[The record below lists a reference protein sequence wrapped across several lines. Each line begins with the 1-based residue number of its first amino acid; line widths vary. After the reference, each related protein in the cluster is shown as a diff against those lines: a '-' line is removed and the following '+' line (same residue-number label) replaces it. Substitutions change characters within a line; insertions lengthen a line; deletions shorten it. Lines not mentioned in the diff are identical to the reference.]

1 MVKSS
6 VLLLV
11 VLVSVL
17 AFALWGLAAIY
28 LYRQPITDAL
38 ATGIRGVC
46 RLIHH
51 VAQRTRRK
59 TRKWARRARKCFRRP
74 VSDDSN
80 GLELGNTSGTVRA
93 IGWRDW
99 EQGAFIEPA
108 SDNDSVDSSS
118 RNHVLLSD
126 DDSTDDSENSDVEF
140 LGRFSYYS
148 RRPSHR
154 KKRVSTSE
162 FVDLPD
168 EPVPAQ
174 WELEYARLA
183 HEERN
188 PGAWVHRMV
197 DWAVRHLQRNAETN
211 ITDDATNGITVNP
224 ADNIIDSEPSAEET
238 RDYITQLDV

>member
-6 VLLLV
+6 ALLFVL
-11 VLVSVL
+11 LVSVL

-28 LYRQPITDAL
+28 HHRHAITYAL
-38 ATGIRGVC
+38 ATGVQVVS

-51 VAQRTRRK
+51 VAKRRQRQA
-59 TRKWARRARKCFRRP
+59 RKWARRARKCFRCP
-74 VSDDSN
+74 VSEEIK
-80 GLELGNTSGTVRA
+80 GLELRNASGTVRG
-93 IGWRDW
+93 IGLRDS

-108 SDNDSVDSSS
+108 SDNDSVDSIS

-126 DDSTDDSENSDVEF
+126 DDSTDDSENSDDEF

-148 RRPSHR
+148 QRPSHQ
-154 KKRVSTSE
+154 KYKRVSDSE

-197 DWAVRHLQRNAETN
+197 DWAVQHLQRNAETN
-211 ITDDATNGITVNP
+211 GITDNTT
-224 ADNIIDSEPSAEET
+224 DNIFDSEPSVE
-238 RDYITQLDV
+238 